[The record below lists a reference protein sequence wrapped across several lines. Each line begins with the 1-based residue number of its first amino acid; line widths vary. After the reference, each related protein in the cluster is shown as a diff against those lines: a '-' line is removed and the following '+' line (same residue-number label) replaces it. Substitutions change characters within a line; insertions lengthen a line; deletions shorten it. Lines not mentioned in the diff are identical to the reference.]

1 MRKTNS
7 DEQLVA
13 QYGDQGIGLISR
25 YLGIKNYQKK
35 TVSHV
40 FAPYKKTLVCKGLT
54 EVIKGTEDIESY
66 EERVSF
72 DLDYYGRSIGA
83 SYEFLEV
90 GRDNKEELL
99 TSGYR
104 FLLKDE
110 IRLAVAVYQDYFG
123 FVHLEIS
130 YAKKHTVNAI
140 LFLDATIKYM
150 KTNNF
155 YLNEKID
162 ANGNFLTL
170 ENIGFDSLILPE
182 KQKKAIKVGALD
194 FFKKKELYAKNK
206 IAFKR
211 GIIMTGQPGTG
222 KTHACKVLMNSS
234 KSTFLWITADVL
246 EKKGD
251 IKHIF
256 DMARELAP
264 VILVIEDADDYLEK
278 EGAVDVL
285 KTQLDG
291 MDAVSGIVT
300 ILCTNYPDRLPK
312 SLIDRPSRFDD
323 ILIFELPDLELRLNL
338 LNKFS
343 ELMSIENRDSIFKE
357 LAEKT
362 KGLTGAHLK
371 ELVIYALLL
380 ASDEERETITEDD
393 LVKAYL
399 KVKNTK
405 DIAING
411 LKDIDVKTLIKELG
425 HIRKDIKKNN
435 DKNK

>member
-1 MRKTNS
+1 MPNS

-13 QYGDQGIGLISR
+13 QYGDQGKGLIAR
-25 YLGIKNYQKK
+25 YLGIKNFEKK
-35 TVSHV
+35 TVSHI
-40 FAPYKKTLVCKGLT
+40 FSPYKKTLVSKALT
-54 EVIKGTEDIESY
+54 EVIKGTEDVEVY

-72 DLDYYGRSIGA
+72 DLDWYGQTIGA

-90 GRDNKEELL
+90 GRDNKEELM
-99 TSGYR
+99 TKGYR

-110 IRLAVAVYQDYFG
+110 IRLAVSISEDFYG
-123 FVHLEIS
+123 FIHLDIS
-130 YAKKHTVNAI
+130 YAKKHTVNSI
-140 LFLDATIKYM
+140 LFLDSIIKYM
-150 KTNNF
+150 KNNNF

-162 ANGNFLTL
+162 ANGKFLTL

-182 KQKKAIKVGALD
+182 SQKKAIKVGALD
-194 FFKKKELYAKNK
+194 FFKKKELYEKNG
-206 IAFKR
+206 IAYKR

-222 KTHACKVLMNSS
+222 KTHACKVLMNAAT
-234 KSTFLWITADVL
+234 STFIWITADVL
-246 EKKGD
+246 THKGD

-264 VILVIEDADDYLEK
+264 VILVIEDADDYLEL
-278 EGAVDVL
+278 EGSVDTL

-300 ILCTNYPDRLPK
+300 ILCTNYPERLPK

-323 ILIFELPDLELRLNL
+323 ILIFELPDEDLRLSL

-343 ELMSIENRDSIFKE
+343 ELMNIENRDYIFKE
-357 LAEKT
+357 IAKET

-371 ELVIYALLL
+371 EIIIYSLLL
-380 ASDEERETITEDD
+380 ASDDERDIITEDD
-393 LVKAYL
+393 LAKALL

-405 DIAING
+405 EIAIHG
-411 LKDIDVKTLIKELG
+411 LKDIDVKCLLKELG
-425 HIRKDIKKNN
+425 HVKKNKES
-435 DKNK
+435 D